1 MERGANRNSQRN
13 VVNAV
18 EYPGEV
24 PKHHCYHEQQR
35 TTRIRVAPDSC
46 DSCGA
51 RVKRRPAVHHQLVQV
66 MAFNRS
72 TLSPAPCQAL
82 RLCPQVKTTR
92 LLETAKPFVAI
103 SRLR

>member
-24 PKHHCYHEQQR
+24 PKHHGYHEQQR
-35 TTRIRVAPDSC
+35 TTRIRVAPDCC

-51 RVKRRPAVHHQLVQV
+51 RVKR
-66 MAFNRS
+66 
-72 TLSPAPCQAL
+72 
-82 RLCPQVKTTR
+82 
-92 LLETAKPFVAI
+92 
-103 SRLR
+103 